1 MIFQAVVDIPLEPNV
16 VGKVTPITDL
26 GLFVSRIASVG
37 LAVAAA
43 AFLIYLVYG
52 GIRWILGNGD
62 KAKIEEARS
71 TITQGFLG
79 LAVTAAAWAIFLLV
93 NYFLGLGLTGTGTG
107 GGAGLGGGGGSG
119 AQTCSGGT
127 AIGATASDGGAG
139 GYCQSGAARVRC
151 VGPGQGASKFN
162 YPHYEPVCCESGTPN
177 TGYAF
182 EKAGGRC

>member
-1 MIFQAVVDIPLEPNV
+1 MIFQAVVDIPIDTT
-16 VGKVTPITDL
+16 KVSPITDL
-26 GLFVSRIASVG
+26 GLFISRIASVG

-52 GIRWILGNGD
+52 GIRWILGSGD
-62 KAKIEEARS
+62 KSKIEEARA

-93 NYFLGLGLTGTGTG
+93 NYFLGLGLTGAGTG
-107 GGAGLGGGGGSG
+107 GGAGLGGGGGGSST
-119 AQTCSGGT
+119 QTCSGGT

-139 GYCQSGAARVRC
+139 GYCQTGAARVRC
-151 VGPGQGASKFN
+151 VGAGQGVSKFN
-162 YPHYEPVCCESGTPN
+162 YPHYEPVCCESGTPK
-177 TGYAF
+177 TGYTF